1 MAHFPALRR
10 SAVLAACGLATVTMV
25 LTLSRAWRWPNDF
38 AEAHWL
44 LDYRFGFVKRG
55 LAGQLLSSTLKV
67 ARAEPTATI
76 IAVISIVLLV
86 ALAVVLLWTVWQLVR
101 SAARPGGAVL
111 ASLAFVSSPFIV
123 MSAHLVGYLDGLVI
137 LLTVGAVALML
148 RGRAWTAGVVQ
159 AIAILFH
166 ESALLL
172 GFPVL
177 ALAWWVSAGLHG
189 EDQTRLR
196 RAAPLVLPIVAFVAL
211 ALSARRLPSDFQE
224 LYSLR
229 LMTYPFVEGDM
240 HVFVPEWL
248 TPGFAQHLAEQQHR
262 FGERLASPAML
273 GLMLPTI
280 LALLAWTVD
289 ACRVR
294 VRSLTMGLL
303 LGAIV
308 APQLMH
314 AAAWD
319 TMRIWTYSAAVAWLA
334 AWTLARARGADGE
347 VSSGVRGLA
356 LAAVLVNVMT
366 TTYLLD
372 NVSDRYSLTTRM
384 VLFAPVLAAALA
396 LFLRTDPPA
405 ITAAPT
411 DRPS

>member
-1 MAHFPALRR
+1 
-10 SAVLAACGLATVTMV
+10 
-25 LTLSRAWRWPNDF
+25 
-38 AEAHWL
+38 
-44 LDYRFGFVKRG
+44 
-55 LAGQLLSSTLKV
+55 
-67 ARAEPTATI
+67 
-76 IAVISIVLLV
+76 
-86 ALAVVLLWTVWQLVR
+86 
-101 SAARPGGAVL
+101 
-111 ASLAFVSSPFIV
+111 
-123 MSAHLVGYLDGLVI
+123 
-137 LLTVGAVALML
+137 
-148 RGRAWTAGVVQ
+148 
-159 AIAILFH
+159 
-166 ESALLL
+166 
-172 GFPVL
+172 
-177 ALAWWVSAGLHG
+177 
-189 EDQTRLR
+189 
-196 RAAPLVLPIVAFVAL
+196 
-211 ALSARRLPSDFQE
+211 
-224 LYSLR
+224 
-229 LMTYPFVEGDM
+229 
-240 HVFVPEWL
+240 
-248 TPGFAQHLAEQQHR
+248 
-262 FGERLASPAML
+262 
-273 GLMLPTI
+273 
-280 LALLAWTVD
+280 
-289 ACRVR
+289 
-294 VRSLTMGLL
+294 MGLL